1 MTHAE
6 DLELLHALQVA
17 PRASWR
23 AIGTALHRSPAAIAS
38 RWDELSSAGLAWCTA
53 VPVST
58 AQRGSLIFVA
68 VRGEPGHRQSL
79 IDESIQIPEVIS
91 VEEPASHWD
100 LILTVVAP
108 GFDEFVSRI
117 RPKIAG
123 LDGIARLD
131 TIICTRLHFGGHDWR
146 LDALTPQAKQDLE
159 RVHHFARGEEQ
170 RVRDEDRAL
179 LPVLFRDGRAG
190 VGEIAEEL
198 GTHPSTISRRLS
210 RLLASPKVTLRCEVS
225 AELLGQSI
233 SCQWFCWIPPERHD
247 HAASVLRSF
256 PGLRFCGSTTGQT
269 NFTFVI
275 WMTSATEIFDLE
287 YEIVERIGEIA
298 ISESSVTVRF
308 IKRIGWLLDERG
320 RRQGKPIVPVFRD

>member
-146 LDALTPQAKQDLE
+146 LDALTPRPSRIWNGFITSLAE
-159 RVHHFARGEEQ
+159 RSSEFATRIALSCPSCSATAEPAS
-170 RVRDEDRAL
+170 VR
-179 LPVLFRDGRAG
+179 
-190 VGEIAEEL
+190 
-198 GTHPSTISRRLS
+198 
-210 RLLASPKVTLRCEVS
+210 SPKSWARTRAPSLV
-225 AELLGQSI
+225 
-233 SCQWFCWIPPERHD
+233 D
-247 HAASVLRSF
+247 SVVCSPR
-256 PGLRFCGSTTGQT
+256 PR
-269 NFTFVI
+269 
-275 WMTSATEIFDLE
+275 
-287 YEIVERIGEIA
+287 
-298 ISESSVTVRF
+298 
-308 IKRIGWLLDERG
+308 
-320 RRQGKPIVPVFRD
+320 